1 MMSGMRRD
9 IIVKLS
15 TGIQSLLTGL
25 SLSVAVQAEQ
35 VTQIAANLDHP
46 WSIAF
51 LPGTG
56 DALVTL
62 RKGQLLR
69 LAAGQPARPVAGVP
83 AVYHAGQ
90 GGLFDVVLH
99 PDFARNH
106 LLYLSYAGGTASANQ
121 TRIARARL
129 EGDRLVDVTI
139 IFQVTPA
146 KDTPV
151 HFGGR
156 MAFLPDGSLVMTTGD
171 GFDYREQAQRL
182 NSGLG
187 KIVRLNPDGRPLA
200 GNPFAGRAG
209 AQAATWSFGHRNP
222 QGLAVDPVTGRL
234 WEHEHGPRGGD
245 EVNLISKGGNYGWPV
260 ATFGKD
266 YSGATISPFKR
277 YKGMIDGRVVWVPSI
292 APSGLAVYRGPLWP
306 DWQGDLIVGA
316 LAAQEVRRLAVDANG
331 RVVGQSR
338 IFPSIRAR
346 IRDVRVAPDGAVWLT
361 TDEGADHRPGG
372 RVLRVTP

>member
-1 MMSGMRRD
+1 MMLAGVTR
-9 IIVKLS
+9 
-15 TGIQSLLTGL
+15 
-25 SLSVAVQAEQ
+25 AEHI
-35 VTQIAANLDHP
+35 TQIAGNLDHP

-51 LPGTG
+51 LPGGTEQ
-56 DALVTL
+56 LVAL

-69 LAAGQPARPVAGVP
+69 LAPGQPPRTIAGVP
-83 AVYHAGQ
+83 AVFHAGQ

-99 PDFARNH
+99 PKFAQNR
-106 LLYLSYAGGTASANQ
+106 LIYLSYAGGTKAANQ
-121 TRIARARL
+121 TRITRARL
-129 EGDRLVDVTI
+129 DGDRLVDVQT
-139 IFQVTPA
+139 IFQVVPA

-182 NSGLG
+182 QSGLG
-187 KIVRLNPDGRPLA
+187 KIVRLNDAGRPLA
-200 GNPFAGRAG
+200 GNPFAGRPG
-209 AQAATWSFGHRNP
+209 AQAATWSHGHRNP
-222 QGLAVDPVTGRL
+222 QGLAVDPLTGRL
-234 WEHEHGPRGGD
+234 WEHEHGPQGGD
-245 EVNLISKGGNYGWPV
+245 EVNLITRGGNYGWPV

-292 APSGLAVYRGPLWP
+292 APSGLAVYRGRLWP
-306 DWQGDLIVGA
+306 AWSGDLIVGA
-316 LAAQEVRRLAVDANG
+316 LAAQQVRRIDLDAAG

-338 IFPSIRAR
+338 IFPSITAR
-346 IRDVRVAPDGAVWLT
+346 IRDVRVAPDGAIWLT
-361 TDEGADHRPGG
+361 TDEDADKGSGG